1 MGLANAYRRML
12 HRYHL
17 AMNEIFAGYG
27 SFVAHKPWIPFIVGI
42 MVLGGLTAGLIKR
55 TTETDLE
62 KLWVEHNS
70 RVVEERLYFNQR
82 YGGIPRKESV
92 TITSRASP
100 DAQIDLKRSMDALT
114 HAVAPLY
121 DELSM
126 ETAVGGARNKLG
138 NVDFCE
144 RPIVPTT
151 LKPGKN
157 PMKDNNWGAWGLQ
170 YISTCSVFWAYT
182 GRVSADSALPEGW
195 GITRFPCTKLTPMD
209 CFKEG
214 GDFDY
219 PEEMKLLERPV
230 PDVGTIKNITLIDL
244 LLGLYQMTTAPVK
257 CVNLLRTN
265 ITSQFRQAG
274 RPVAE
279 VQGIVDEVVSIM
291 KFAFTW
297 GYRWRKPYSLMKS
310 NKEIIDHINSAV
322 EIGRHKNPDPGV
334 PQVVDCIL
342 KKMPCCMT
350 WFGAHLPIFTALGS
364 VEYDASG
371 KNISKV
377 GGVRWGSNNYH
388 HDHPLFAEYISNRLV
403 TSVGSDEREHLVKKW
418 EDAMIHDLDP
428 MRRHATNT
436 SFGDGEMYENL
447 QLEFNMWKS
456 TRDIIADASKSPLW
470 QIILGAALVSA
481 YAFLAFLNLRNPVH
495 SHTSLALMGMAVVG
509 FAVLAGFGLTALCGI
524 PFSPLAGSVV
534 PFLALGLGIDDVF
547 VLVNVLRNFLED
559 PKLQA
564 LNTPGDLVPER
575 EMRHALTLAGPSVI
589 LTTFSVLAAFFIS
602 SMNPMPVAQWFCWQM
617 GLTATVH
624 TLGMI
629 LIFMPIMALDAR
641 RVKARYNDPN
651 LWLFCGIRKSKAPE
665 APYTKEATSEF
676 SDPSFQDSTGSSAI
690 SRWVARYYAPLFES
704 NLFKIIVVVL
714 FSGLLV
720 SMTYLGFEKVEHG
733 LRLSDVTLT
742 GSYQNTFARTTEDR
756 FTSYD
761 VWIVTRDIDYAKNQ
775 NNLVE
780 MYRALEKT
788 KWNPPQPG
796 ILESSPLG
804 NLYLWNQIAYNV
816 SWPIPANN
824 QTYYDY
830 IKHWSAGPLG
840 IASLQDIYCE
850 DSITKEQLSCMQDA
864 HAPGYK
870 NNPNFRIAS
879 SKTGMFALHLGA
891 GTSSNLDMMTKTR
904 TIVDDLNTKF
914 GEDVA
919 FMYGFPFLFF
929 EQYLHSY
936 RDLYTVVGLALV
948 GVFVAVLVFQFSITM
963 SLIIVTVLLMV
974 DLEVYGFIYVIGAK
988 LNSLS
993 LVNLGIVIGMSSEF
1007 TYLAR
1012 SFLMVDGTRNYRVRK
1027 ALEWTF
1033 EPLLHGFGT
1042 QIAATIPLIFVK
1054 YHAFRVYYF
1063 AMFTIMGVLGFLNG
1077 FVLLP
1082 VILSWVGPPPLP
1094 HVVNRANHKGV
1105 AQDLGFRASPHHGG
1119 DTPMMSH
1126 NGASVPL

>member
-547 VLVNVLRNFLED
+547 VLVNVLRNFF
-559 PKLQA
+559 
-564 LNTPGDLVPER
+564 G
-575 EMRHALTLAGPSVI
+575 G
-589 LTTFSVLAAFFIS
+589 
-602 SMNPMPVAQWFCWQM
+602 
-617 GLTATVH
+617 
-624 TLGMI
+624 
-629 LIFMPIMALDAR
+629 
-641 RVKARYNDPN
+641 
-651 LWLFCGIRKSKAPE
+651 
-665 APYTKEATSEF
+665 
-676 SDPSFQDSTGSSAI
+676 
-690 SRWVARYYAPLFES
+690 
-704 NLFKIIVVVL
+704 
-714 FSGLLV
+714 
-720 SMTYLGFEKVEHG
+720 
-733 LRLSDVTLT
+733 
-742 GSYQNTFARTTEDR
+742 
-756 FTSYD
+756 
-761 VWIVTRDIDYAKNQ
+761 
-775 NNLVE
+775 
-780 MYRALEKT
+780 
-788 KWNPPQPG
+788 
-796 ILESSPLG
+796 
-804 NLYLWNQIAYNV
+804 
-816 SWPIPANN
+816 
-824 QTYYDY
+824 
-830 IKHWSAGPLG
+830 
-840 IASLQDIYCE
+840 
-850 DSITKEQLSCMQDA
+850 
-864 HAPGYK
+864 
-870 NNPNFRIAS
+870 
-879 SKTGMFALHLGA
+879 SKTAS
-891 GTSSNLDMMTKTR
+891 T
-904 TIVDDLNTKF
+904 
-914 GEDVA
+914 
-919 FMYGFPFLFF
+919 
-929 EQYLHSY
+929 QHS
-936 RDLYTVVGLALV
+936 
-948 GVFVAVLVFQFSITM
+948 
-963 SLIIVTVLLMV
+963 
-974 DLEVYGFIYVIGAK
+974 
-988 LNSLS
+988 
-993 LVNLGIVIGMSSEF
+993 
-1007 TYLAR
+1007 
-1012 SFLMVDGTRNYRVRK
+1012 
-1027 ALEWTF
+1027 W
-1033 EPLLHGFGT
+1033 
-1042 QIAATIPLIFVK
+1042 
-1054 YHAFRVYYF
+1054 
-1063 AMFTIMGVLGFLNG
+1063 
-1077 FVLLP
+1077 
-1082 VILSWVGPPPLP
+1082 
-1094 HVVNRANHKGV
+1094 
-1105 AQDLGFRASPHHGG
+1105 
-1119 DTPMMSH
+1119 
-1126 NGASVPL
+1126 